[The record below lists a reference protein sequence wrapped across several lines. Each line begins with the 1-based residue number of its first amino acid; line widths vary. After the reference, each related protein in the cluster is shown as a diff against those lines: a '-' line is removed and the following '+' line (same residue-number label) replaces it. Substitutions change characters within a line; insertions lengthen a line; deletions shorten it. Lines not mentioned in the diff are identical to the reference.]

1 MSPRRPALV
10 AALAVTTALLGVACS
25 DSAAETEVLG
35 ATELPATT
43 TPATTTPA
51 AGTTPPDDTVTTEL
65 LPPVVVS
72 AARPVGRTSR
82 TVVDPTRPTTAIPG
96 VTDAAPDRTIPVLV
110 LHPAA
115 GSSPGITE
123 GAPPATDGPFPLV
136 VVSHGLTG
144 SAEGLLPLLQAI
156 AEAGY
161 VVVSPDFPE
170 TTGGTD
176 FAALPAY
183 EEQPADVSVVL
194 DAVLADPDLA
204 PMVDPDRIAAGGH
217 SLGGLTTYGLV
228 FHDCCTDERIDAA
241 FTLAGARL
249 PFQGEPFTWVPTPL
263 LLVHGEDD
271 ALVPFATSAGVFDA
285 LSGPGY
291 LLTLLGEDHSAG
303 LDPADPGHATTNATI
318 VAFLDRWLR
327 EDPRA
332 DTALTP
338 GVVAPGVAE
347 LRTTGAR

>member
-10 AALAVTTALLGVACS
+10 ATLALVVALLAAACS

-35 ATELPATT
+35 ATELPTT
-43 TPATTTPA
+43 TAPA

-65 LPPVVVS
+65 LPPVVMS
-72 AARPVGRTSR
+72 AARPVGRTSL

-115 GSSPGITE
+115 GDGEGITE
-123 GAPPATDGPFPLV
+123 NAPPAADGPFPLV

-144 SAEGLLPLLQAI
+144 RAENLLPLLQAI
-156 AEAGY
+156 AAAGY

-183 EEQPADVSVVL
+183 EEQPADVSAVL
-194 DAVLADPDLA
+194 DAVLADPGLA
-204 PMVDPDRIAAGGH
+204 PLVDPERIAAGGH

-228 FHDCCTDERIDAA
+228 FHDCCTDDRIDAA

-249 PFQGEPFTWVPTPL
+249 PFRGEPFTWGPTPL

-271 ALVPFATSAGVFDA
+271 PLVPLATSVGVFDA
-285 LSGPGY
+285 LTGPGY
-291 LLTLLGEDHSAG
+291 LLTLLDEDHSAG

-327 EDPRA
+327 EDLRA
-332 DTALTP
+332 DTALAP
-338 GVVAPGVAE
+338 GVLAPGVAE
-347 LRTTGAR
+347 LITAGTP

>member
-10 AALAVTTALLGVACS
+10 AALAVVVALLAAACS

-35 ATELPATT
+35 ATELPTT
-43 TPATTTPA
+43 TAPA

-82 TVVDPTRPTTAIPG
+82 IVVDPTRPTTAVPG
-96 VTDAAPDRTIPVLV
+96 VTGAAPDRTIPVLV
-110 LHPAA
+110 LHPATGTGA
-115 GSSPGITE
+115 GITE
-123 GAPPATDGPFPLV
+123 DAPPATDGPFPLV

-156 AEAGY
+156 AAAGY

-170 TTGGTD
+170 TTGGSD
-176 FAALPAY
+176 FSALPAY

-194 DAVLADPDLA
+194 DAVLADPLLG
-204 PMVDPDRIAAGGH
+204 PLVDPDRIAAGGH
-217 SLGGLTTYGLV
+217 SLGGLTTYGLA
-228 FHDCCTDERIDAA
+228 FHDCCTDDRIDAA

-249 PFQGEPFTWVPTPL
+249 PFRGEPFTWVPTPL

-271 ALVPFATSAGVFDA
+271 ELVPFETSVGVFDA
-285 LSGPGY
+285 LTGPGY

-303 LDPADPGHATTNATI
+303 LDPADPGHAVTNTTI

-327 EDPRA
+327 ADLRA
-332 DTALTP
+332 DTALMP
-338 GVVAPGVAE
+338 GVLAPGVAE
-347 LRTTGAR
+347 LSTAGTP